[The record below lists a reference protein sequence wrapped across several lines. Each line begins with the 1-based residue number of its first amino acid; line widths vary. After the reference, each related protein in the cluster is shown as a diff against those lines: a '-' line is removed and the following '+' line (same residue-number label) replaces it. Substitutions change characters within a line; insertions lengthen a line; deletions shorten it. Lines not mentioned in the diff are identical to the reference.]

1 MVQFVLSFVFSIFAL
16 GASGLSLITNIT
28 DVQIRSGAAF
38 MVVSGITGK
47 QELCLSVETGEMRVR
62 SGFLFSSTKSIRRQ

>member
-1 MVQFVLSFVFSIFAL
+1 MVQFVLYFVFSIFAL

-28 DVQIRSGAAF
+28 DVQIRGGAAF
-38 MVVSGITGK
+38 MVVSGFTGQ

-62 SGFLFSSTKSIRRQ
+62 SGFLFSSTNSIRRQ